1 MGYISQ
7 PQAQAN
13 QFMKIL
19 KIAFTLLIVSIFYL
33 PAAAQNDVSVLNR
46 IMDKTAKLYNAYPI
60 EKVYLHFDKPYYAVG
75 DTIWFKAYLTIDHHQ
90 PSLLSKIIYVDI
102 FAPHDSLVQSLK
114 LQVKNGV
121 AWSSVALSSNNYKKG
136 NYRVIAYTNWMN
148 NYDPGYFFNKNI
160 TIGDAINNNIST
172 QISLKSSGEARNAKI
187 AAGIS
192 YKDDEGNPFVDKKV
206 NWAVQKEDETIIKGK
221 GVTDKNGF
229 ISISFTNIKNYT
241 LDSATMVTIIDA
253 GNRKQIT
260 SLFPLKSIAR
270 PNDIQFFPEGGQ
282 LLVGLRTK
290 IAFKAVKPNGL
301 GIDVKGTITDNDN
314 NVVAEFTSSHL
325 GMGVF
330 VLTPADGK
338 TYTAKVTFA
347 DGSTATPSLPKIQT
361 GGIVLGL
368 DNTEPDVLRLKLQT
382 DASFF
387 KAYEGKTFYIL
398 GKSGGVICYGAQTQL
413 HDLVYSAAIPK
424 SKFPTGIV
432 QVTLFSDEGE
442 PLSERIAFVQHNDM
456 LNISLASDKPSY
468 TTRQKVRLDL
478 TAKNNELPVEGNFS
492 IAVIDDS
499 KVPFDENAETTILT
513 NLLLTS
519 DIKGYIEKPTYYFNH
534 PDEKTAADLDVLLQ
548 TQGYRRFSYEGIM
561 NNKFPAITYAPEM
574 GIDIAGTLRGSNGIP
589 TKNGN
594 VRLLISDK
602 NYSENAITDAD
613 GRFKFSHLVFSD
625 SSKVVVSA
633 RNNPRSGDL
642 VVTIDGNPYQKIG
655 PNFNTAD
662 EILNIDSA
670 LSAYLKNS
678 KAKFNSTHT
687 LKEVVIKDT
696 RIVKTVSHR
705 DFGSLAS
712 LSSEPDRLIPGSSLK
727 GCPMV
732 LNCIGSLATGMTF
745 DQNNFYVTRD
755 YNQGK
760 RIPAQ
765 IFLRGTPVDAGT
777 LTTVNADDI
786 ESVEIFTKDELGL
799 INSAYGTNGAIVVN
813 MKKMPETKKI
823 SLQELRDLMPQKN
836 EITFTPKGYAAV
848 RTFYLP
854 RYTGPKTSQTTITDT
869 RSTIYWNPNITTD
882 KTGTASFEYFN
893 ADGKGTYRAIIEG
906 IDKDGNIGRQ
916 VLRYLVK

>member
-1 MGYISQ
+1 
-7 PQAQAN
+7 
-13 QFMKIL
+13 MKIL
-19 KIAFTLLIVSIFYL
+19 KIAFILLPVLISYL
-33 PAAAQNDVSVLNR
+33 PVSAQNDISVLNR

-75 DTIWFKAYLTIDHHQ
+75 DTIWFKAYLTIDRHQ
-90 PSLLSKIIYVDI
+90 PSVLSKIIYVDI
-102 FAPHDSLVQSLK
+102 LGPRDSLIQSLK

-121 AWSSVALSSNNYKKG
+121 AWSSFALSPFNYKKG
-136 NYRVIAYTNWMN
+136 NYRVIAYTTWMN
-148 NYDPGYFFNKNI
+148 NSDPGYFFNKNI

-172 QISLKSSGEARNAKI
+172 QISLKSSGENKNAKVT
-187 AAGIS
+187 AGIF
-192 YKDDEGNPFVDKKV
+192 YKDDEGNPYNDKKV
-206 NWAVQKEDETIIKGK
+206 NWNIQKDDETIIKGK
-221 GVTDKNGF
+221 GVTDKSGF
-229 ISISFTNIKNYT
+229 VTINFANVKNYN
-241 LDSATMVTIIDA
+241 LDSAMMVTVLDI
-253 GNRKQIT
+253 GSRKQVT
-260 SLFPLKSIAR
+260 SLFSLKSIAR

-301 GIDVKGTITDNDN
+301 GIDVKGTITNNDN
-314 NVVAEFTSSHL
+314 KVVAEFTSSHL
-325 GMGVF
+325 GMGEF
-330 VLTPADGK
+330 TFTPADGK
-338 TYTAKVTFA
+338 NYTVKVTFA
-347 DGSTATPSLPKIQT
+347 DGSTATPNLPKIQT

-368 DNTEPDVLRLKLQT
+368 DNSNPDVLRLKLQT

-413 HDLVYSAAIPK
+413 RDLVYSASIPK
-424 SKFPTGIV
+424 NKFPTGII

-442 PLSERIAFVQHNDM
+442 PLSERIVFIQHNDM
-456 LNISLASDKPSY
+456 LKLTLISDKPSY
-468 TTRQKVRLDL
+468 ATRQKVKLNFI
-478 TAKNNELPVEGNFS
+478 AKNNDQPAEGNFS

-499 KVPFDENAETTILT
+499 KVPFDEDAETTILT

-519 DIKGYIEKPTYYFNH
+519 DIKGYIEKPNYYFNH
-534 PDEKTAADLDVLLQ
+534 PDEKTAADLDILLQ
-548 TQGYRRFSYEGIM
+548 TQGYRRFSYEGVM
-561 NNKFPAITYAPEM
+561 GNKFPAIIFAPEL
-574 GIDIAGTLRGSNGIP
+574 GIDISGTLRGSNGIP

-602 NYSENAITDAD
+602 NYSENAVTDAD

-642 VVTIDGNPYQKIG
+642 VLTIDGDPYQKIG
-655 PNFNTAD
+655 VNFNEPD

-696 RIVKTVSHR
+696 RIVKTVSHK
-705 DFGSLAS
+705 DFSSLAS
-712 LSSEPDRLIPGSSLK
+712 LSSEPDHLIAGSLMK

-732 LNCIGSLATGMTF
+732 LTCISSLAMGMTF
-745 DQNNFYVTRD
+745 DQGNFYVTRD
-755 YNQGK
+755 YTQGK

-765 IFLRGTPVDAGT
+765 IFLKGAPIDAGT
-777 LTTVNADDI
+777 LSTINVDDI

-823 SLQELRDLMPQKN
+823 SLQELRDLIPQRN
-836 EITFTPKGYAAV
+836 EVTFTPKGYAAI

-854 RYTGPKTSQTTITDT
+854 RYIGPRASQSTQTDT

-882 KTGTASFEYFN
+882 KTGMASFEYFN
-893 ADGKGTYRAIIEG
+893 ADGKGTYHAIIEG
-906 IDKDGNIGRQ
+906 LDKDGNLGRQ
-916 VLRYLVK
+916 VFRYSVK